1 MQERAEC
8 KDSKNFKARGAK
20 HATHPLKPGP
30 YCSSATGAAT
40 PGREPERDRV
50 RGAAEFAAL
59 PCDPV
64 VVTSAASSTDFPAAS
79 LPTSCPATDAGGG
92 PKPTGASAT
101 QDAAESR
108 LPTAAH
114 GGG

>member
-1 MQERAEC
+1 MCKRA
-8 KDSKNFKARGAK
+8 SGKNFKARGAK
-20 HATHPLKPGP
+20 HATHTLKPGP

-92 PKPTGASAT
+92 PKPAGAGA
-101 QDAAESR
+101 
-108 LPTAAH
+108 
-114 GGG
+114 